1 MWSGLIRLYAH
12 MHTHTYCRPTLKVAI
27 TTDDKVKMQNKR
39 KIYSYALSYL
49 ILSARGAVS
58 VVALAFSLPACVGHL
73 STGER
78 GCSHSHFKT
87 TVSKFPLE
95 ERARMYNYIMC
106 QHNNYIHSCVQH
118 HIYTDMPM
126 QYCANHKGS
135 KSHQSRCHS
144 WQLECCSTPCADGT

>member
-1 MWSGLIRLYAH
+1 

-58 VVALAFSLPACVGHL
+58 VVALAFSLSACVGHL

-95 ERARMYNYIMC
+95 ERARMYNYPAQCIAQGVMESVVSVRFC
-106 QHNNYIHSCVQH
+106 ITFSGWGLVARRAPRFAAYSTIVACRCLQMRPLVS
-118 HIYTDMPM
+118 
-126 QYCANHKGS
+126 S
-135 KSHQSRCHS
+135 SRRQIL
-144 WQLECCSTPCADGT
+144 WRFRY